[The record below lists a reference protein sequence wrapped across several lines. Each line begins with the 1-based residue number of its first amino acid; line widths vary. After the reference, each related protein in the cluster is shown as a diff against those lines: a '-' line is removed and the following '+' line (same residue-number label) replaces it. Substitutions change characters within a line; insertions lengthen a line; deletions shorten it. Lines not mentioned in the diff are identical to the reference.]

1 MFRLEGVG
9 GGKPNF
15 MAQAQVFVHGLGG
28 ALRSYCPGRAFIK
41 ARQVGNVVKKLIFP
55 FSPQGITDADSCAV
69 QVFVSTAPDQRL
81 TMGDQMPDS
90 LQLVL
95 GADLAAQPIAQA
107 MRLANRHGLVAGA
120 TGTGKTVTLQR
131 MAEAFS
137 DAGVAVFAADIKGD
151 LCGLG
156 ATGNPQG
163 KIAER
168 IAAMP
173 WLNHKPQAYPVTLW
187 DIHGQSGHP
196 LRTTLSEMGPLLL
209 GSLLELTD
217 SQQSALYAAFKVADR
232 EGLLLLDLKDL
243 KALLNH
249 LRDNPELLGDD
260 AALMTTGSSQALLRR
275 LATLEQQGAEALF
288 GEPALQLEDIL
299 QPTADGRGRIHLL
312 DASRLVHEAPKVYA
326 TFLLWLLAE
335 LFEQLPERG
344 DADKPLLALFF
355 DEAHLLF
362 AGTPKALQERLE
374 QVVRLIRSKGV
385 GVYFVTQSPGDLPD
399 DVLAQLGLRI
409 QHGLRA
415 FTAKEQK
422 SLRAVAEGFRPNPAF
437 DALSVLTEL
446 GIGEALVGTLAE
458 KGTPEIVQRVLI
470 APPQSRIGP
479 LSEAERAA
487 LIASSPLQGRY
498 DKPIDRES
506 AYEVLMGRKGLAPDP
521 DAAPA
526 KPAAEEPGFTDQVGD
541 FLGTAAAQALKSA
554 MRQAANQLGRQLV
567 RGLMGSLLGGKKR

>member
-1 MFRLEGVG
+1 
-9 GGKPNF
+9 
-15 MAQAQVFVHGLGG
+15 
-28 ALRSYCPGRAFIK
+28 
-41 ARQVGNVVKKLIFP
+41 
-55 FSPQGITDADSCAV
+55 
-69 QVFVSTAPDQRL
+69 
-81 TMGDQMPDS
+81 MPDS
-90 LQLVL
+90 SALVL
-95 GADLAAQPIAQA
+95 GADLSGQPIAQSL
-107 MRLANRHGLVAGA
+107 RLANRHGLVAGA

-131 MAEAFS
+131 LAEQFS

-156 ATGNPQG
+156 AAGNPQG

-168 IAAMP
+168 IAGMP
-173 WLNHKPQAYPVTLW
+173 WLNYQPKAYPVTLW
-187 DIHGQSGHP
+187 DIQGKTGHP

-249 LRDNPELLGDD
+249 LRDNPQVLGDD

-299 QPTADGRGRIHLL
+299 QPASDGRGQIHLL

-362 AGTPKALQERLE
+362 ADTPKALQDRLE

-385 GVYFVTQSPGDLPD
+385 GVYFVTQSPADLPD
-399 DVLAQLGLRI
+399 AVLAQLGLRI

-422 SLRAVAEGFRPNPAF
+422 SLKAVAEGFRPNPVF
-437 DALSVLTEL
+437 SALAVLTEL
-446 GIGEALVGTLAE
+446 GTGEALVGMLEE
-458 KGTPEIVQRVLI
+458 KGTPAMVQRVLI

-479 LSEAERAA
+479 LTEAERTV
-487 LIASSPLQGRY
+487 LISSSALQGRY
-498 DKPIDRES
+498 DKPVDRES
-506 AYEVLMGRKGLAPDP
+506 AYEILMARKGLAPEVQ
-521 DAAPA
+521 AQAQTAPQ
-526 KPAAEEPGFTDQVGD
+526 EPGFLDQAGD
-541 FLGTAAAQALKSA
+541 FLGSTAGKALQSMA
-554 MRQAANQLGRQLV
+554 RQAASQVGRQLV
-567 RGLMGSLLGGKKR
+567 RGLLGSLLGGSKRK

>member
-1 MFRLEGVG
+1 ME
-9 GGKPNF
+9 N
-15 MAQAQVFVHGLGG
+15 
-28 ALRSYCPGRAFIK
+28 I
-41 ARQVGNVVKKLIFP
+41 
-55 FSPQGITDADSCAV
+55 
-69 QVFVSTAPDQRL
+69 
-81 TMGDQMPDS
+81 PDS
-90 LQLVL
+90 AQLVL
-95 GADLAAQPIAQA
+95 GADPAGQPITQPL
-107 MRLANRHGLVAGA
+107 RLANRHGLVAGA

-156 ATGNPQG
+156 AAGDPQG

-168 IAAMP
+168 IASMP
-173 WLNHKPQAYPVTLW
+173 WLSHRPQAYPVTLW
-187 DIHGQSGHP
+187 DVFGQSGHP

-217 SQQSALYAAFKVADR
+217 SQQAALYATFKVADR
-232 EGLLLLDLKDL
+232 EGLLLLDIKDL

-249 LRDNPELLGDD
+249 LKEKPELLGEDS
-260 AALMTTGSSQALLRR
+260 ALLNTGSSQALLRR
-275 LATLEQQGAEALF
+275 LAVLEQQGAEALF

-299 QPTADGRGRIHLL
+299 QPTSDGRGRIHLL

-385 GVYFVTQSPGDLPD
+385 GVYFITQSPGDLPD
-399 DVLAQLGLRI
+399 SVLAQLGLRV

-415 FTAKEQK
+415 FTTKEQK
-422 SLRAVAEGFRPNPAF
+422 SLRAVADGFRPNPAF
-437 DALSVLTEL
+437 DSLSVLTEL
-446 GIGEALVGTLAE
+446 EIGEALVGTLQE
-458 KGTPEIVQRVLI
+458 KGTPAMVQRVKI

-479 LSEAERAA
+479 LTAAERTG
-487 LIASSPLQGRY
+487 LIAQSPLGGRY

-506 AYEVLMGRKGLAPDP
+506 AYEMLMARKIAVPVEEAKAEPSLGDQAGAFFGSLA
-521 DAAPA
+521 
-526 KPAAEEPGFTDQVGD
+526 G
-541 FLGTAAAQALKSA
+541 QAVKTA
-554 MRQAANQLGRQLV
+554 MRQAATQIGRELV

>member
-1 MFRLEGVG
+1 MR
-9 GGKPNF
+9 
-15 MAQAQVFVHGLGG
+15 
-28 ALRSYCPGRAFIK
+28 
-41 ARQVGNVVKKLIFP
+41 
-55 FSPQGITDADSCAV
+55 
-69 QVFVSTAPDQRL
+69 
-81 TMGDQMPDS
+81 DS
-90 LQLVL
+90 LEIVL
-95 GADLAAQPIAQA
+95 GADPAGRPVSQA
-107 MRLANRHGLVAGA
+107 LRLANRHGLIAGA

-131 MAEAFS
+131 LAEAFS

-156 ATGNPQG
+156 AAGNPQG

-168 IAAMP
+168 IAGMP
-173 WLNHKPQAYPVTLW
+173 WLAHSPQGYPVTLW
-187 DIHGQSGHP
+187 DIDGKSGHP

-209 GSLLELTD
+209 GNLLELTD
-217 SQQSALYAAFKVADR
+217 SQQAALYAAFKVADR
-232 EGLLLLDLKDL
+232 EGLLLLDIKDL

-249 LRDNPELLGDD
+249 LRDNPQWLGEDS
-260 AALMTTGSSQALLRR
+260 ALMTTGSSQALQRR
-275 LATLEQQGAEALF
+275 LAVLEQQGAEALF

-299 QPTADGRGRIHLL
+299 QPASDGRGRIHLL

-362 AGTPKALQERLE
+362 ADTPKALQERLE

-399 DVLAQLGLRI
+399 AVLAQLGLRI

-422 SLRAVAEGFRPNPAF
+422 SLRAVADGFRPNPDI

-446 GIGEALVGTLAE
+446 GTGEALVGTLQD
-458 KGTPEIVQRVLI
+458 KGTPAMVQRVLI

-479 LSEAERAA
+479 LSESERASLISQSA
-487 LIASSPLQGRY
+487 LGHRY
-498 DKPIDRES
+498 GKPVDRES
-506 AYEVLMGRKGLAPDP
+506 AYERLSARKVDAPEQQNADVTKSAQEESFSDKAGEFLGGLA
-521 DAAPA
+521 
-526 KPAAEEPGFTDQVGD
+526 G
-541 FLGTAAAQALKSA
+541 QAMKNV
-554 MRQAANQLGRQLV
+554 MRQAANRLGRELV
-567 RGLMGSLLGGKKR
+567 RGLMGSLLGSKKRK

>member
-1 MFRLEGVG
+1 MEVIAFGVFIANRTFKSLTG
-9 GGKPNF
+9 FG
-15 MAQAQVFVHGLGG
+15 Q
-28 ALRSYCPGRAFIK
+28 RS
-41 ARQVGNVVKKLIFP
+41 KL
-55 FSPQGITDADSCAV
+55 SNTC
-69 QVFVSTAPDQRL
+69 L
-81 TMGDQMPDS
+81 TSLPSHMPIETGDDMPDS
-90 LQLVL
+90 QSIVL
-95 GADLAAQPIAQA
+95 GSGPDGLAVSQA
-107 MRLANRHGLVAGA
+107 LRLGNRHGLVAGA

-131 MAEAFS
+131 LAEAFS

-156 ATGNPQG
+156 AAGDPQG

-168 IAAMP
+168 IAGMP
-173 WLNHKPQAYPVTLW
+173 WLNHTPQAYPVTLW
-187 DIHGQSGHP
+187 DIHGKSGHP

-217 SQQSALYAAFKVADR
+217 SQQAALYAAFKVADR
-232 EGLLLLDLKDL
+232 EGLLLLDIKDL

-249 LRDNPELLGDD
+249 LRDNPQWLGEDSS
-260 AALMTTGSSQALLRR
+260 LMTTGSSQALQRR
-275 LATLEQQGAEALF
+275 LAILEQQGAEALF
-288 GEPALQLEDIL
+288 GEPALQLDDIL
-299 QPTADGRGRIHLL
+299 QPASDGRGRIHLL

-362 AGTPKALQERLE
+362 TDTPKALQERLE

-422 SLRAVAEGFRPNPAF
+422 SLRAVADGFRPNPEINT
-437 DALSVLTEL
+437 LEVLTQL
-446 GIGEALVGTLAE
+446 GIGEALVGTLQD
-458 KGTPEIVQRVLI
+458 KGTPAMVQRVLI

-479 LSEAERAA
+479 LSEGERAS
-487 LIASSPLQGRY
+487 LIARSPLAGRY

-506 AYEVLMGRKGLAPDP
+506 AYEMLIARKVATPDSADAPEKT
-521 DAAPA
+521 A
-526 KPAAEEPGFTDQVGD
+526 KEQQSFSDMAGE
-541 FLGTAAAQALKSA
+541 FLGGIAGQAMKTAA
-554 MRQAANQLGRQLV
+554 RQAANQLGRQLV
-567 RGLMGSLLGGKKR
+567 RGLMGSLLGGGKKRR

>member
-1 MFRLEGVG
+1 
-9 GGKPNF
+9 
-15 MAQAQVFVHGLGG
+15 
-28 ALRSYCPGRAFIK
+28 
-41 ARQVGNVVKKLIFP
+41 
-55 FSPQGITDADSCAV
+55 
-69 QVFVSTAPDQRL
+69 
-81 TMGDQMPDS
+81 MGDKMPHAS
-90 LQLVL
+90 QLL
-95 GADLAAQPIAQA
+95 IGADLEGQPIAQA
-107 MRLANRHGLVAGA
+107 MRLANRHGLIAGA

-131 MAEAFS
+131 LAEAFS

-156 ATGNPQG
+156 AAANPQG
-163 KIAER
+163 KVAER
-168 IAAMP
+168 IAGMP
-173 WLNHKPQAYPVTLW
+173 FLGYTAKAYPVTLW
-187 DIHGQSGHP
+187 DIRGQSGHP
-196 LRTTLSEMGPLLL
+196 LRTTISEMGPLLL
-209 GSLLELTD
+209 GALLELTD
-217 SQQSALYAAFKVADR
+217 SQQSALYATFKVADR

-249 LRDNPELLGDD
+249 LRYHPELLGDD

-275 LATLEQQGAEALF
+275 LAVLEQQGAEALF
-288 GEPALQLEDIL
+288 GEPALQLDDIL
-299 QPTADGRGRIHLL
+299 QPASDGRGRIHLL

-362 AGTPKALQERLE
+362 ADTPKALQERLE

-399 DVLAQLGLRI
+399 SVLAQLGLRI

-415 FTAKEQK
+415 FTTKEQK
-422 SLRAVAEGFRPNPAF
+422 SLRAVADGFRPNPAF

-446 GIGEALVGTLAE
+446 GTGEALVGTLQE
-458 KGTPEIVQRVLI
+458 KGTPEVVQRVLV

-506 AYEVLMGRKGLAPDP
+506 AYEVLMARKELGPTE
-521 DAAPA
+521 DATPA
-526 KPAAEEPGFTDQVGD
+526 TGEPSFTDKAGA
-541 FLGTAAAQALKSA
+541 FLGTAAGKALKSV
-554 MRQAANQLGRQLV
+554 MQQVANQMGRQLV
-567 RGLMGSLLGGKKR
+567 RGLLGSLLGASKRK

>member
-1 MFRLEGVG
+1 
-9 GGKPNF
+9 
-15 MAQAQVFVHGLGG
+15 
-28 ALRSYCPGRAFIK
+28 
-41 ARQVGNVVKKLIFP
+41 
-55 FSPQGITDADSCAV
+55 
-69 QVFVSTAPDQRL
+69 
-81 TMGDQMPDS
+81 MPHTNS
-90 LQLVL
+90 LVL
-95 GADLAAQPIAQA
+95 GADPQGQPVTQSL
-107 MRLANRHGLVAGA
+107 RLANRHGLVAGA

-131 MAEAFS
+131 LAEAFS

-156 ATGNPQG
+156 AAGNPQG
-163 KIAER
+163 KVAER
-168 IAAMP
+168 IASMP
-173 WLNHKPQAYPVTLW
+173 WLNHAPGAYPLTLW
-187 DIHGQSGHP
+187 DVAGQSGHP

-209 GSLLELTD
+209 GNLLELTD
-217 SQQSALYAAFKVADR
+217 SQQAALYAAFQVADR

-249 LRDNPELLGDD
+249 LGEHPELLGEDR
-260 AALMTTGSSQALLRR
+260 ALFAGASAQALLRR

-299 QPTADGRGRIHLL
+299 QPDRDGRGRIHLL

-344 DADKPLLALFF
+344 DADKPVLALFF

-362 AGTPKALQERLE
+362 ADTPRALQERLQ

-399 DVLAQLGLRI
+399 EVLAQLGLRI

-415 FTAKEQK
+415 FTTREQK
-422 SLRAVAEGFRPNPAF
+422 ALRAVADGFRPNPAF
-437 DALSVLTEL
+437 DSLSVLTEL
-446 GIGEALVGTLAE
+446 GIGEALVATLE
-458 KGTPEIVQRVLI
+458 DKGTPAMVQRVAI

-487 LIASSPLQGRY
+487 LLRGSPQAGHY
-498 DKPIDRES
+498 DRPVDRES
-506 AYEVLMGRKGLAPDP
+506 AYELL
-521 DAAPA
+521 
-526 KPAAEEPGFTDQVGD
+526 
-541 FLGTAAAQALKSA
+541 TARAAQAPAETAPAGQGKASA
-554 MRQAANQLGRQLV
+554 GLGEMAGELLGSLASQVMKTAVRQAANQIGRQLV
-567 RGLMGSLLGGKKR
+567 RGLLGSLLGGGKRR

>member
-1 MFRLEGVG
+1 MADSAQLLFGADTAGVPVG
-9 GGKPNF
+9 
-15 MAQAQVFVHGLGG
+15 Q
-28 ALRSYCPGRAFIK
+28 ALR
-41 ARQVGNVVKKLIFP
+41 
-55 FSPQGITDADSCAV
+55 
-69 QVFVSTAPDQRL
+69 
-81 TMGDQMPDS
+81 
-90 LQLVL
+90 L
-95 GADLAAQPIAQA
+95 G
-107 MRLANRHGLVAGA
+107 NRHGLIAGA

-131 MAEAFS
+131 LAEAFS

-156 ATGNPQG
+156 AAGQPAG
-163 KIAER
+163 KLAER
-168 IAAMP
+168 IQSMP
-173 WLNHKPQAYPVTLW
+173 WLGYRAQAYPVTLW
-187 DIHGQSGHP
+187 DVHGESGHP
-196 LRTTLSEMGPLLL
+196 LRTTLSEMGPLLI

-217 SQQSALYAAFKVADR
+217 SQQAALYAAFKVADR

-249 LRDNPELLGDD
+249 LKDNPQVLGDD

-299 QPTADGRGRIHLL
+299 RPDADGRGRIHLL
-312 DASRLVHEAPKVYA
+312 DASRLVHESPKVYA

-362 AGTPKALQERLE
+362 ADTPKALQDRLE

-385 GVYFVTQSPGDLPD
+385 GVYFVTQSPSDLPD
-399 DVLAQLGLRI
+399 GVLAQLGLRL

-415 FTAKEQK
+415 FTAREQK
-422 SLRAVAEGFRPNPAF
+422 SLKAVADGFRPNPAF
-437 DALSVLTEL
+437 DTLAVLTEL
-446 GIGEALVGTLAE
+446 GIGEALVGTLQD
-458 KGTPEIVQRVLI
+458 KGTPAMVQRVLI

-479 LSEAERAA
+479 LTAAERAA
-487 LIASSPLQGRY
+487 LIAGSQLQGRY

-506 AYEVLMGRKGLAPDP
+506 AYEILTARKVEAPAE
-521 DAAPA
+521 AAPA
-526 KPAAEEPGFTDQVGD
+526 PAGESLADKATE
-541 FLGTAAAQALKSA
+541 FLGTAAGQAIKSA
-554 MRQAANQLGRQLV
+554 VRQAANQFGRQLV
-567 RGLMGSLLGGKKR
+567 RGLMGSLLGGSKKR

>member
-1 MFRLEGVG
+1 
-9 GGKPNF
+9 
-15 MAQAQVFVHGLGG
+15 
-28 ALRSYCPGRAFIK
+28 
-41 ARQVGNVVKKLIFP
+41 
-55 FSPQGITDADSCAV
+55 
-69 QVFVSTAPDQRL
+69 
-81 TMGDQMPDS
+81 MPDS
-90 LQLVL
+90 LNILIGSGPDGL
-95 GADLAAQPIAQA
+95 GVTQA
-107 MRLANRHGLVAGA
+107 LRLSNRHGLVAGA

-131 MAEAFS
+131 LAEAFS

-156 ATGNPQG
+156 AAGDPQG

-168 IAAMP
+168 IAGMP
-173 WLNHKPQAYPVTLW
+173 WLNHIPQDYPVTLW
-187 DIHGQSGHP
+187 DVHGQSGHP

-209 GSLLELTD
+209 GSLMELTD
-217 SQQSALYAAFKVADR
+217 SQQAALYAAFKVADR
-232 EGLLLLDLKDL
+232 EGLLLLDIKDL

-249 LRDNPELLGDD
+249 LRDNPQLLGEDSS
-260 AALMTTGSSQALLRR
+260 LMTTGSSQALQRR
-275 LATLEQQGAEALF
+275 LAILEQQGAEALF

-299 QPTADGRGRIHLL
+299 QPASDGRGRIHLL

-344 DADKPLLALFF
+344 DAEKPLLALFF

-362 AGTPKALQERLE
+362 ADTPKALQERLE

-422 SLRAVAEGFRPNPAF
+422 SLRAVADGFRPNP
-437 DALSVLTEL
+437 DINTLEVLTQL
-446 GIGEALVGTLAE
+446 GIGEALVGTLQD
-458 KGTPEIVQRVLI
+458 KGTPAMVQRVLI

-479 LSEAERAA
+479 LSDAERAS
-487 LIASSPLQGRY
+487 LIARSPLAGLY

-506 AYEVLMGRKGLAPDP
+506 AYEMLIARKI
-521 DAAPA
+521 AAPESA
-526 KPAAEEPGFTDQVGD
+526 QTPEKTPEEQQSFSDMAGE
-541 FLGTAAAQALKSA
+541 FLGGIAGQAMKNAA
-554 MRQAANQLGRQLV
+554 RQAANQLGRQLV
-567 RGLMGSLLGGKKR
+567 RGLMGSLLGGGKKRR

>member
-1 MFRLEGVG
+1 
-9 GGKPNF
+9 
-15 MAQAQVFVHGLGG
+15 
-28 ALRSYCPGRAFIK
+28 
-41 ARQVGNVVKKLIFP
+41 
-55 FSPQGITDADSCAV
+55 
-69 QVFVSTAPDQRL
+69 
-81 TMGDQMPDS
+81 MGDEMADTS
-90 LQLVL
+90 QLIL
-95 GADLAAQPIAQA
+95 GANLSGQPIAQA
-107 MRLANRHGLVAGA
+107 MRLANRHGLIAGA

-131 MAEAFS
+131 LAEAFS

-156 ATGNPQG
+156 AAGQPQG

-168 IAAMP
+168 IAGMP
-173 WLNHKPQAYPVTLW
+173 WLNHRPQGYPVTLW
-187 DIHGQSGHP
+187 DVHGQSGHP

-217 SQQSALYAAFKVADR
+217 SQQAALYAAFKVADR

-249 LRDNPELLGDD
+249 LKEHPQLLGEDS
-260 AALMTTGSSQALLRR
+260 ALMTTGSSQALMRR

-288 GEPALQLEDIL
+288 GEPALQLEDLL
-299 QPTADGRGRIHLL
+299 QPASDGRGRIHLL

-362 AGTPKALQERLE
+362 ADTPKALQDRLE

-385 GVYFVTQSPGDLPD
+385 GVYFVTQSPSDLPD
-399 DVLAQLGLRI
+399 AILAQLGLRI

-422 SLRAVAEGFRPNPAF
+422 SLRAVADGFRPNPAF
-437 DALSVLTEL
+437 DSLTVLTEL
-446 GIGEALVGTLAE
+446 GIGEALVGTLQD
-458 KGTPEIVQRVLI
+458 KGTPAMVERVLI

-479 LSEAERAA
+479 LSEAERVA
-487 LIASSPLQGRY
+487 LIRTSPLAGRY

-506 AYEVLMGRKGLAPDP
+506 AYEVLMARKALASTEQ
-521 DAAPA
+521 AAPG
-526 KPAAEEPGFTDQVGD
+526 KPQPEEESLADKAGE
-541 FLGTAAAQALKSA
+541 FLGSTAGMALKSVV
-554 MRQAANQLGRQLV
+554 RQAANQLGRQLV
-567 RGLMGSLLGGKKR
+567 RGLMGSLLGGNKRR

>member
-1 MFRLEGVG
+1 MPFT
-9 GGKPNF
+9 N
-15 MAQAQVFVHGLGG
+15 
-28 ALRSYCPGRAFIK
+28 SFI
-41 ARQVGNVVKKLIFP
+41 F
-55 FSPQGITDADSCAV
+55 
-69 QVFVSTAPDQRL
+69 
-81 TMGDQMPDS
+81 
-90 LQLVL
+90 
-95 GADLAAQPIAQA
+95 GADPAGQPVSQSL
-107 MRLANRHGLVAGA
+107 RLANRHGLVAGA

-131 MAEAFS
+131 LAELFS

-156 ATGNPQG
+156 AAGNPQG

-168 IAAMP
+168 VASMP
-173 WLNHKPQAYPVTLW
+173 WLNYQAKAYPVTLW

-209 GSLLELTD
+209 SNLLELTD
-217 SQQSALYAAFKVADR
+217 SQQAALYAAFQVADR

-249 LRDNPELLGDD
+249 LKDHPEALGEDR
-260 AALMTTGSSQALLRR
+260 ALFTGGSAQALLRR

-288 GEPALQLEDIL
+288 GEPALQLEDL
-299 QPTADGRGRIHLL
+299 LHPDTDGRGRIHLL

-344 DADKPLLALFF
+344 DADKPVLALFF

-362 AGTPKALQERLE
+362 SGTPKALQERLE

-385 GVYFVTQSPGDLPD
+385 GVYFVTQSPSDLPD

-422 SLRAVAEGFRPNPAF
+422 SLRAVADGFRPNPAI
-437 DALSVLTEL
+437 DTLAVLTEL
-446 GIGEALVGTLAE
+446 GIGEALVGTLEE
-458 KGTPEIVQRVLI
+458 KGTPAMVQRVAI
-470 APPQSRIGP
+470 APPQSRIGA
-479 LSEAERAA
+479 LSPAERGD
-487 LIASSPLQGRY
+487 LMRQSPLVGRY

-506 AYEVLMGRKGLAPDP
+506 AYEILLARTMSGQASDKTEAASDKPGGGLGEMA
-521 DAAPA
+521 
-526 KPAAEEPGFTDQVGD
+526 GD
-541 FLGTAAAQALKSA
+541 FLGGLAGQAMKTA

-567 RGLMGSLLGGKKR
+567 RGLMGSLLGSSKRR

>member
-1 MFRLEGVG
+1 
-9 GGKPNF
+9 
-15 MAQAQVFVHGLGG
+15 
-28 ALRSYCPGRAFIK
+28 
-41 ARQVGNVVKKLIFP
+41 
-55 FSPQGITDADSCAV
+55 
-69 QVFVSTAPDQRL
+69 
-81 TMGDQMPDS
+81 MPDS
-90 LQLVL
+90 TQLL
-95 GADLAAQPIAQA
+95 IGAGPDGQPIAQS
-107 MRLANRHGLVAGA
+107 MRLANRHGLIAGA

-131 MAEAFS
+131 LAEAFS

-156 ATGNPQG
+156 AAANPQG
-163 KIAER
+163 KVAER
-168 IAAMP
+168 IAGRPFLDYTA
-173 WLNHKPQAYPVTLW
+173 QAYPVTLW

-196 LRTTLSEMGPLLL
+196 LRTTISEMGPLLL

-249 LRDNPELLGDD
+249 LRYHPELLGED

-275 LATLEQQGAEALF
+275 LAVLEQQGAEALF

-299 QPTADGRGRIHLL
+299 QPASDGRGRIHLL

-344 DADKPLLALFF
+344 DADKPLLALFL

-362 AGTPKALQERLE
+362 ADTPKALQERLE

-385 GVYFVTQSPGDLPD
+385 GVYFVTQSPSDLPD
-399 DVLAQLGLRI
+399 TVLAQLGLRI

-422 SLRAVAEGFRPNPAF
+422 SLRAVADGFRPNPTF
-437 DALSVLTEL
+437 DTLSVLTEL
-446 GIGEALVGTLAE
+446 GTGEALVGTLQE
-458 KGTPEIVQRVLI
+458 KGTPEVVQRVLV

-479 LSEAERAA
+479 LTEAERKA
-487 LIASSPLQGRY
+487 LVASSPLLGRY
-498 DKPIDRES
+498 DKPVDRES
-506 AYEVLMGRKGLAPDP
+506 AYEVLMARKELGPAEQ
-521 DAAPA
+521 AA
-526 KPAAEEPGFTDQVGD
+526 PAAEEPSFTDKAGA
-541 FLGTAAAQALKSA
+541 FLGTTAGKALKSA
-554 MRQAANQLGRQLV
+554 MQQAANQMGRQLV
-567 RGLMGSLLGGKKR
+567 RGLLGSLLGGSKRK

>member
-1 MFRLEGVG
+1 
-9 GGKPNF
+9 
-15 MAQAQVFVHGLGG
+15 
-28 ALRSYCPGRAFIK
+28 
-41 ARQVGNVVKKLIFP
+41 
-55 FSPQGITDADSCAV
+55 
-69 QVFVSTAPDQRL
+69 
-81 TMGDQMPDS
+81 MPDTA
-90 LQLVL
+90 QLL
-95 GADLAAQPIAQA
+95 FGADAQGQPIGQDL
-107 MRLANRHGLVAGA
+107 RLANRHGLVAGA

-131 MAEAFS
+131 LAEAFS

-156 ATGNPQG
+156 AAGNPQG

-168 IAAMP
+168 IAGMP
-173 WLNHKPQAYPVTLW
+173 WLNYAPRAYPVTLW

-196 LRTTLSEMGPLLL
+196 LRTTISEMGPLLL
-209 GSLLELTD
+209 GSLLELSD

-243 KALLNH
+243 KALLNY
-249 LRDNPELLGDD
+249 LRENPQALGDD
-260 AALMTTGSSQALLRR
+260 SALMTTGSSQALLRR
-275 LATLEQQGAEALF
+275 LSSLEQQGAEALF

-362 AGTPKALQERLE
+362 AGTPKALQDRLE

-385 GVYFVTQSPGDLPD
+385 GVYFVTQSPADLPD

-422 SLRAVAEGFRPNPAF
+422 SLKAVADGFRPNPAF
-437 DALSVLTEL
+437 SALQVLTEL
-446 GIGEALVGTLAE
+446 GIGEALVGTLQD
-458 KGTPEIVQRVLI
+458 KGTPAMVQRVLI

-479 LSEAERAA
+479 LTEAERAA
-487 LIASSPLQGRY
+487 LIATSPLAGRY

-506 AYEVLMGRKGLAPDP
+506 AYEMLLARK
-521 DAAPA
+521 APA
-526 KPAAEEPGFTDQVGD
+526 AAAEPAPAGESFSDKAGE
-541 FLGTAAAQALKSA
+541 FLSGAAGQALKSA
-554 MRQAANQLGRQLV
+554 MRQAANQFGRQLV
-567 RGLMGSLLGGKKR
+567 RGVLGSLLGGTKKR

>member
-1 MFRLEGVG
+1 M
-9 GGKPNF
+9 
-15 MAQAQVFVHGLGG
+15 
-28 ALRSYCPGRAFIK
+28 
-41 ARQVGNVVKKLIFP
+41 
-55 FSPQGITDADSCAV
+55 
-69 QVFVSTAPDQRL
+69 STSDQL
-81 TMGDQMPDS
+81 
-90 LQLVL
+90 LL
-95 GADLAAQPIAQA
+95 GATNDGRPLGQLL
-107 MRLANRHGLVAGA
+107 RLANRHGLVAGA

-131 MAEAFS
+131 LAEAFS

-151 LCGLG
+151 LCGL
-156 ATGNPQG
+156 AAAGNPQG

-168 IAAMP
+168 IAGMP
-173 WLNHKPQAYPVTLW
+173 WLGHQPKAYPVTLW
-187 DIHGQSGHP
+187 DVAGQSGHP

-209 GSLLELTD
+209 GALLELTD
-217 SQQSALYAAFKVADR
+217 SQQAALYAAFKVADR

-249 LRDNPELLGDD
+249 LMEHPELLGEDS
-260 AALMTTGSSQALLRR
+260 ALFTSTSSQALLRR

-299 QPTADGRGRIHLL
+299 RPGADGRGAIHLL

-362 AGTPKALQERLE
+362 ADTPKALQERLE

-385 GVYFVTQSPGDLPD
+385 GVFFVTQSPADLPD
-399 DVLAQLGLRI
+399 AVLAQLGLRI

-422 SLRAVAEGFRPNPAF
+422 ALRAVADGFRPNPAF
-437 DALSVLTEL
+437 DSLTVLTEL
-446 GIGEALVGTLAE
+446 GIGEALVGTLE
-458 KGTPEIVQRVLI
+458 DKGTPAMVQRVAI

-479 LSEAERAA
+479 LSEAERQA
-487 LIASSPLQGRY
+487 LLRQSALQGRY
-498 DKPIDRES
+498 EKAIDRES
-506 AYEVLMGRKGLAPDP
+506 AYELLTARAQQSEAQQPQ
-521 DAAPA
+521 AASA
-526 KPAAEEPGFTDQVGD
+526 GSD
-541 FLGTAAAQALKSA
+541 LGTMAGELLGGFAGQVMKTA

-567 RGLMGSLLGGKKR
+567 RGVLGSLLGGKRR